1 MGKTWVLHT
10 ETKGTGATMVPL
22 DSVTQRRRE
31 PEPISVPPKPKPRP
45 PEPPEPRAPRRFR
58 VVDVMTRQTLVDD
71 AGAAETVAALRSV
84 RSIVDVNVYVWQ
96 VQRMRWRLLTFPE
109 QRMLFDAAA
118 RHVATTE
125 PLAS

>member
-22 DSVTQRRRE
+22 DSVTQRRSE
-31 PEPISVPPKPKPRP
+31 PEPISVPLKPKPRP
-45 PEPPEPRAPRRFR
+45 PEPPKPRAPRRFR
-58 VVDVMTRQTLVDD
+58 VTDVMTRQRLVDD
-71 AGAAETVAALRSV
+71 AGAPDTVAALRSV

-96 VQRMRWRLLTFPE
+96 DDRKRWRLLTFPE

-118 RHVATTE
+118 RHVNTE
-125 PLAS
+125 PPAS